1 MNRTIYNQVRRSIRD
16 NGLVYTVRH
25 AMDID
30 DTDTLLVCDEIVNI
44 MKETDWLVMRA
55 MFNRTGDKPEVAFK
69 LTTPFLAN
77 FGA

>member
-1 MNRTIYNQVRRSIRD
+1 MNKSLYKQVRRSIRD

-25 AMDID
+25 AMDVH

-55 MFNRTGDKPEVAFK
+55 MFARNSDKAVAFK
-69 LTTPFLAN
+69 LTTPLLAN
-77 FGA
+77 FGE

>member
-25 AMDID
+25 AMDTH
-30 DTDTLLVCDEIVNI
+30 DTDTLLVCDEIANI

-55 MFNRTGDKPEVAFK
+55 MFARNSDKAVAFK
-69 LTTPFLAN
+69 LTTPMLAN
-77 FGA
+77 FGE

>member
-25 AMDID
+25 AMDIG

-44 MKETDWLVMRA
+44 LKETDWLVMRA
-55 MFNRTGDKPEVAFK
+55 MFARHGDKANAFK
-69 LTTPFLAN
+69 LTTPLLAN
-77 FGA
+77 FGE